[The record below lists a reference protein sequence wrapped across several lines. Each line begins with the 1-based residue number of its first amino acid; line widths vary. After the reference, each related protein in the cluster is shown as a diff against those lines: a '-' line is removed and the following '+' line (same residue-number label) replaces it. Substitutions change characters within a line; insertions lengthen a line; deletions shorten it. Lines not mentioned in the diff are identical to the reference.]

1 MLVINFGAMAN
12 YFLWL
17 EALAGLKALYD
28 LSEGAVDYAANL
40 TRHREERATQEA
52 ARRASVAYSTYS
64 DAEIEAILKRI
75 EGCRQRFITQGG
87 GDDRK
92 ACLCSIFK
100 EIAAGNGGTLPQ
112 VDDWENMFRRLNCAR
127 I

>member
-1 MLVINFGAMAN
+1 MAN
-12 YFLWL
+12 PLLWL

-28 LSEGAVDYAANL
+28 LSEGAVDYAASL
-40 TRHREERATQEA
+40 RKHRDEKDTQAA
-52 ARRASVAYSTYS
+52 ARIASATYSTYS

-92 ACLCSIFK
+92 ICLCSIFK
-100 EIAAGNGGTLPQ
+100 EIAAGNGGVLPD
-112 VDDWENMFRRLNCAR
+112 VDDWGNMFRRLNCSR
-127 I
+127 R